1 MDSDTLKQLIRNRQ
15 IIDFETSVQDFD
27 HGLRLVLRDFETG
40 EMGVLAV
47 EVCHVALPEE
57 KVLDYSYHAI
67 SEEVGPV
74 FEECLVADLKTKTG
88 PDYDRGEIP
97 FLFD

>member
-1 MDSDTLKQLIRNRQ
+1 MNSDTLKQLIKNKA
-15 IIDFETSVQDFD
+15 IIDFETSDQDFD

-40 EMGVLAV
+40 EMGILAV
-47 EVCHVALPEE
+47 EPVQVALPDERM
-57 KVLDYSYHAI
+57 LDYSYQAI

-74 FEECLVADLKTKTG
+74 FEECTIVDLKTKTG
-88 PDYDRGEIP
+88 PDYDRGEVP